1 MTSTPHHPFPIKI
14 TFKVHLYG
22 VATGNF
28 VSLFPMVPI
37 LWPTIWCTL
46 LPMVSKLPWD
56 TESAARDNNPRK
68 RKAFTVHRIQCAT
81 EWKSKLTTRLKYLQL
96 SLCSEY
102 DYIHVASRICG
113 FKQFGNWVTGL
124 LQRHAIYLKETVFV
138 ISNEIYR
145 AWYYLT
151 EQVVIKTQEY

>member
-22 VATGNF
+22 VTTGNF

-113 FKQFGNWVTGL
+113 FKQFGN
-124 LQRHAIYLKETVFV
+124 
-138 ISNEIYR
+138 
-145 AWYYLT
+145 
-151 EQVVIKTQEY
+151 